1 MENTKN
7 LHIVVLQMPTID
19 LEEVMRIRG
28 VLRALAGKE
37 PVAISDKT
45 KTVMYFVHAA
55 YEDLHRELDLV
66 RAPGTNVFIARLSE
80 PCTTIGFSS
89 LRADLQASGLISR
102 QK

>member
-45 KTVMYFVHAA
+45 I
-55 YEDLHRELDLV
+55 EDTELLL
-66 RAPGTNVFIARLSE
+66 RMCIARVWPISAEQGEKLLKNIHW
-80 PCTTIGFSS
+80 IG
-89 LRADLQASGLISR
+89 
-102 QK
+102 